1 MLWGCFWEFSTAWLV
16 LLSGLSGFSV
26 FELGSAFFSL
36 FSSLDWV
43 VSFSDVLLGLFEEV
57 LFASYSACWLFVL
70 FFIFIYVVSIDNI
83 PQTIEIFQGEEI
95 NIPTLWGIK
104 ISNEDESIETSSTLY
119 SSTFNEIGE
128 EKLEVSLFDKIRLKT
143 INVNVIEDVDV
154 IPVGEIVGIKLYT
167 NGVMVVGMASIE
179 GEDGNIY
186 KPYQD
191 TGIQEGDCITYV
203 NGTEIASTEDLT
215 KEINKSL
222 GNEIELTFN
231 HKEET
236 KTGKIKSVKN
246 KDGKYKLGLWVRDSA
261 AGVGTVTFY
270 NEDTKCFSALG
281 HAITD
286 IDTGEVLTTSSGE
299 IDTARIL
306 SIVKG
311 QKDEPGRVEGAI
323 NSKTLIGSIYNNTK
337 FGIFGVIKNTENI
350 QLDFNKKMKVASRN
364 EIKLGE
370 ATCLSS
376 IDGEIK
382 EYKLEITKIYQNN
395 NYDNKSM
402 LINITD
408 ENLLEKTGG
417 IIQGMSGTPIIQNG
431 KFVGAITHVFVP

>member
-1 MLWGCFWEFSTAWLV
+1 MKHLKR
-16 LLSGLSGFSV
+16 V
-26 FELGSAFFSL
+26 FL
-36 FSSLDWV
+36 
-43 VSFSDVLLGLFEEV
+43 
-57 LFASYSACWLFVL
+57 LFVL
-70 FFIFIYVVSIDNI
+70 FFLFIYVVSIDNI
-83 PQTIEIFQGEEI
+83 PQTIQIFQGQEVS
-95 NIPTLWGIK
+95 IPTLWGIR
-104 ISNEDESIETSSTLY
+104 ISNENDSIETSSTLY

-128 EKLEVSLFDKIRLKT
+128 EKLEVSLFDKIKLKT

-186 KPYQD
+186 KPYQE
-191 TGIQEGDCITYV
+191 TGIQEGDCITHV
-203 NGTEIASTEDLT
+203 NGVEITSTNKLVE
-215 KEINKSL
+215 EINKTL
-222 GNEIELTFN
+222 GEEIELTFN

-236 KTGKIKSVKN
+236 KTGKIKPVKN
-246 KDGKYKLGLWVRDSA
+246 KDDKYKLGIWVRDSA

-270 NEDTKCFSALG
+270 NEDTKCFAALG

-286 IDTGEVLTTSSGE
+286 IDTGEILSTSSGE
-299 IDTARIL
+299 IDNAQIL

-311 QKDEPGRVEGAI
+311 QKDEPGKIEGVI
-323 NSKTLIGSIYNNTK
+323 NSDISIGSIYNNTK
-337 FGIFGVIKNTENI
+337 FGIFGVIKNPQNVL
-350 QLDFNKKMKVASRN
+350 LDFNRKMKVASRN

-370 ATCLSS
+370 AICLSG

-408 ENLLEKTGG
+408 ENLIEKTGG
-417 IIQGMSGTPIIQNG
+417 IVQGMSGTPIIQNG
-431 KFVGAITHVFVP
+431 KFVGAITHVLVNNPTVGYAVFGDLMLKY

>member
-1 MLWGCFWEFSTAWLV
+1 MKNFKRGIL
-16 LLSGLSGFSV
+16 
-26 FELGSAFFSL
+26 
-36 FSSLDWV
+36 
-43 VSFSDVLLGLFEEV
+43 
-57 LFASYSACWLFVL
+57 LFVL

-83 PQTIEIFQGEEI
+83 PQTIQIFQGEEVS
-95 NIPTLWGIK
+95 IPTLWGVK
-104 ISNEDESIETSSTLY
+104 ISNKNETIETSSTLY
-119 SSTFNEIGE
+119 STTFNEIGE

-143 INVNVIEDVDV
+143 INVNVIEDIDV

-167 NGVMVVGMASIE
+167 NGVMVVGMSSIE

-186 KPYQD
+186 KPYQEL
-191 TGIQEGDCITYV
+191 GIQEGDSITYI
-203 NGTEIASTEDLT
+203 NDTEITST
-215 KEINKSL
+215 KELVEEVNKSL
-222 GNEIELTFN
+222 GQEIELTFN

-236 KTGKIKSVKN
+236 RKGKIKPAKN
-246 KDGKYKLGLWVRDSA
+246 KDDLYKLGLWVRDSA

-270 NEDTKCFSALG
+270 NEDTKCFAALG

-286 IDTGEVLTTSSGE
+286 IDTGEILSTSSGE
-299 IDTARIL
+299 IDIAKIL

-311 QKDEPGRVEGAI
+311 KKEEPGRIEGTI
-323 NSKTLIGSIYNNTK
+323 NSDFTIGSIYNNTK
-337 FGIFGVIKNTENI
+337 FGIFGVIKNPQNI
-350 QLDFNKKMKVASRN
+350 KLDFNKKMKVASRN

-370 ATCLSS
+370 ATCLSG

-408 ENLLEKTGG
+408 ENLIEKTGG
-417 IIQGMSGTPIIQNG
+417 IVQGMSGTPIIQNG
-431 KFVGAITHVFVP
+431 KFVGAITHVLVNNPTVGYAVFGDLMLKY

>member
-1 MLWGCFWEFSTAWLV
+1 MKHLKRGIL
-16 LLSGLSGFSV
+16 
-26 FELGSAFFSL
+26 
-36 FSSLDWV
+36 
-43 VSFSDVLLGLFEEV
+43 
-57 LFASYSACWLFVL
+57 LFVL

-95 NIPTLWGIK
+95 NIPTLWGVK
-104 ISNEDESIETSSTLY
+104 ISNETKSIETSSTLY
-119 SSTFNEIGE
+119 SSTFDEIGE

-154 IPVGEIVGIKLYT
+154 IPVGAIVGIKLYT
-167 NGVMVVGMASIE
+167 NGVMVVGMSSIE

-186 KPYQD
+186 KPYQELE
-191 TGIQEGDCITYV
+191 IQEGDFITHI
-203 NGTEIASTEDLT
+203 NGIEITSTNKLIE
-215 KEINKSL
+215 EINNSS
-222 GNEIELTFN
+222 GQEIELTFN

-236 KTGKIKSVKN
+236 KTVNIRPVKN
-246 KDGKYKLGLWVRDSA
+246 KDKKYKLGLWVRDSA

-270 NEDTKCFSALG
+270 NDDTKCFAALG

-286 IDTGEVLTTSSGE
+286 IDTGEILSTSSGE
-299 IDTARIL
+299 IDTSRIL

-311 QKDEPGRVEGAI
+311 QKDEPGRIEGTI
-323 NSKTLIGSIYNNTK
+323 NSKTPIGNIYNNTK
-337 FGIFGVIKNTENI
+337 FGIFGVIKNAENI

-370 ATCLSS
+370 ATCLSG

-417 IIQGMSGTPIIQNG
+417 IVQGMSGTPIIQNG
-431 KFVGAITHVFVP
+431 KFVGAITHVLVNNPTVGYAVFGDLMLKY

>member
-1 MLWGCFWEFSTAWLV
+1 MKHLKR
-16 LLSGLSGFSV
+16 V
-26 FELGSAFFSL
+26 FL
-36 FSSLDWV
+36 
-43 VSFSDVLLGLFEEV
+43 
-57 LFASYSACWLFVL
+57 LFVL

-95 NIPTLWGIK
+95 NIPTLWGVK
-104 ISNEDESIETSSTLY
+104 ISNETKSIETSSTLY
-119 SSTFNEIGE
+119 SSTFDEIGE

-154 IPVGEIVGIKLYT
+154 IPVGAIVGIKLYT
-167 NGVMVVGMASIE
+167 NGVMVVGMSSIE

-186 KPYQD
+186 KPYQELE
-191 TGIQEGDCITYV
+191 IQEGDFITHI
-203 NGTEIASTEDLT
+203 NGIEITSTNKLIE
-215 KEINKSL
+215 EINNSS
-222 GNEIELTFN
+222 GQEIELTFN

-236 KTGKIKSVKN
+236 KTVNIRPVKN
-246 KDGKYKLGLWVRDSA
+246 KDKKYKLGLWVRDSA

-270 NEDTKCFSALG
+270 NDDTKCFAALG

-286 IDTGEVLTTSSGE
+286 IDTGEILSTSSGE
-299 IDTARIL
+299 IDTSRIL

-311 QKDEPGRVEGAI
+311 QKDEPGRIEGTI
-323 NSKTLIGSIYNNTK
+323 NSKTPIGNIYNNTK
-337 FGIFGVIKNTENI
+337 FGIFGVIKNAENI

-370 ATCLSS
+370 ATCLSG

-417 IIQGMSGTPIIQNG
+417 IVQGMSGTPIIQNG
-431 KFVGAITHVFVP
+431 KFVGAITHVLVNNPTVGYAVFGDLMLKY

>member
-1 MLWGCFWEFSTAWLV
+1 MKHLKR
-16 LLSGLSGFSV
+16 V
-26 FELGSAFFSL
+26 FL
-36 FSSLDWV
+36 
-43 VSFSDVLLGLFEEV
+43 
-57 LFASYSACWLFVL
+57 LFVL
-70 FFIFIYVVSIDNI
+70 FFLFIYVVSIDNI
-83 PQTIEIFQGEEI
+83 PQTIQIFQGQEVS
-95 NIPTLWGIK
+95 IPTLWGIR
-104 ISNEDESIETSSTLY
+104 ISNENDSIETSSTLY

-128 EKLEVSLFDKIRLKT
+128 EKLEVSLFDKIKLKT

-186 KPYQD
+186 KPYQE
-191 TGIQEGDCITYV
+191 TGIQEGDCITHV
-203 NGTEIASTEDLT
+203 NGVEITSTNKLVE
-215 KEINKSL
+215 EINKTL
-222 GNEIELTFN
+222 GEEIELTFN

-236 KTGKIKSVKN
+236 KTGKLKPVKN
-246 KDGKYKLGLWVRDSA
+246 KDDKYKLGLWVRDSA

-270 NEDTKCFSALG
+270 NEDTKCFAALG

-286 IDTGEVLTTSSGE
+286 IDTGEVLSTSSGE
-299 IDTARIL
+299 IDNAQIL

-311 QKDEPGRVEGAI
+311 QKDEPGKIEGVI
-323 NSKTLIGSIYNNTK
+323 NSDISIGSIYNNTK
-337 FGIFGVIKNTENI
+337 FGIFGVIKNPQNVL
-350 QLDFNKKMKVASRN
+350 LDFNRKMKVASRN

-370 ATCLSS
+370 AICLSG

-408 ENLLEKTGG
+408 ESLIEKTGG
-417 IIQGMSGTPIIQNG
+417 IVQGMSGTPIIQNG
-431 KFVGAITHVFVP
+431 KFVGAITHVLVNNPTVGYAVFGDLMLKY

>member
-1 MLWGCFWEFSTAWLV
+1 M
-16 LLSGLSGFSV
+16 
-26 FELGSAFFSL
+26 
-36 FSSLDWV
+36 
-43 VSFSDVLLGLFEEV
+43 
-57 LFASYSACWLFVL
+57 
-70 FFIFIYVVSIDNI
+70 
-83 PQTIEIFQGEEI
+83 
-95 NIPTLWGIK
+95 
-104 ISNEDESIETSSTLY
+104 
-119 SSTFNEIGE
+119 
-128 EKLEVSLFDKIRLKT
+128 
-143 INVNVIEDVDV
+143 VN
-154 IPVGEIVGIKLYT
+154 
-167 NGVMVVGMASIE
+167 
-179 GEDGNIY
+179 
-186 KPYQD
+186 
-191 TGIQEGDCITYV
+191 
-203 NGTEIASTEDLT
+203 
-215 KEINKSL
+215 
-222 GNEIELTFN
+222 
-231 HKEET
+231 
-236 KTGKIKSVKN
+236 
-246 KDGKYKLGLWVRDSA
+246 KLGLWVRDSA

-431 KFVGAITHVFVP
+431 KFVGAITHVLVNNPTVGYAVFGDLMLKY

>member
-1 MLWGCFWEFSTAWLV
+1 MKHLKRGIL
-16 LLSGLSGFSV
+16 
-26 FELGSAFFSL
+26 
-36 FSSLDWV
+36 
-43 VSFSDVLLGLFEEV
+43 
-57 LFASYSACWLFVL
+57 LFVL

-95 NIPTLWGIK
+95 NIPTLWGVK
-104 ISNEDESIETSSTLY
+104 ISNETKSIETSSTLY
-119 SSTFNEIGE
+119 SSTFDEIGE

-154 IPVGEIVGIKLYT
+154 IPVGAIVGIKLYT
-167 NGVMVVGMASIE
+167 NGVMVVGMSSIE

-186 KPYQD
+186 KPYQELE
-191 TGIQEGDCITYV
+191 IQEGDFITHI
-203 NGTEIASTEDLT
+203 NGIEITSTNKLIE
-215 KEINKSL
+215 EINNSS
-222 GNEIELTFN
+222 GQEIELTFN

-236 KTGKIKSVKN
+236 KTVNIRPVKN
-246 KDGKYKLGLWVRDSA
+246 KDKKYKLGLWVRDSA

-270 NEDTKCFSALG
+270 NDDTKCFAALG

-286 IDTGEVLTTSSGE
+286 IDTGEILSTSSGE
-299 IDTARIL
+299 IDTSRIL

-311 QKDEPGRVEGAI
+311 QKDEPGRIEGTI
-323 NSKTLIGSIYNNTK
+323 NSKTPIGNIYNNTK
-337 FGIFGVIKNTENI
+337 FGIFGVIKNAENI

-370 ATCLSS
+370 ATCLSG

-382 EYKLEITKIYQNN
+382 EYKLEITKIYPNN

-417 IIQGMSGTPIIQNG
+417 IVQGMSGTPIIQNG
-431 KFVGAITHVFVP
+431 KFVGAITHVLVNNPTVGYAVFGDLMLKY

>member
-1 MLWGCFWEFSTAWLV
+1 MKHLKRGIL
-16 LLSGLSGFSV
+16 
-26 FELGSAFFSL
+26 
-36 FSSLDWV
+36 
-43 VSFSDVLLGLFEEV
+43 
-57 LFASYSACWLFVL
+57 LFVL

-95 NIPTLWGIK
+95 NIPILWGVK
-104 ISNEDESIETSSTLY
+104 ISNETKTIETSSTLY
-119 SSTFNEIGE
+119 SSTFDEIGE

-154 IPVGEIVGIKLYT
+154 IPVGAIVGIKLYT
-167 NGVMVVGMASIE
+167 NGVMVVGMSSIE

-186 KPYQD
+186 KPYQELE
-191 TGIQEGDCITYV
+191 IQEGDFITHI
-203 NGTEIASTEDLT
+203 NGIEITSTNKLIE
-215 KEINKSL
+215 EINNSS
-222 GNEIELTFN
+222 GQEIELTFN

-236 KTGKIKSVKN
+236 KTVNIRPVKN
-246 KDGKYKLGLWVRDSA
+246 KDKKYKLGLWVRDSA

-270 NEDTKCFSALG
+270 NDDTKCFAALG

-286 IDTGEVLTTSSGE
+286 IDTGEILSTSSGE
-299 IDTARIL
+299 IDTSRIL

-311 QKDEPGRVEGAI
+311 QKDEPGRIEGTI
-323 NSKTLIGSIYNNTK
+323 NSKTPIGNIYNNTK
-337 FGIFGVIKNTENI
+337 FGIFGVIKNAENI

-370 ATCLSS
+370 ATCLSG

-402 LINITD
+402 FINITD

-417 IIQGMSGTPIIQNG
+417 IVQGMSGTPIIQNG
-431 KFVGAITHVFVP
+431 KFVGAITHVLVNNPTVGYAVFGDLMLKY

>member
-1 MLWGCFWEFSTAWLV
+1 MKHLKRGIL
-16 LLSGLSGFSV
+16 
-26 FELGSAFFSL
+26 
-36 FSSLDWV
+36 
-43 VSFSDVLLGLFEEV
+43 
-57 LFASYSACWLFVL
+57 LFVL

-95 NIPTLWGIK
+95 NIPTLWGVK
-104 ISNEDESIETSSTLY
+104 ISNETKSIETSSTLY
-119 SSTFNEIGE
+119 SSTFDEIGE

-154 IPVGEIVGIKLYT
+154 IPVGAIVGIKLYT
-167 NGVMVVGMASIE
+167 NGVMVVGMSSIE

-186 KPYQD
+186 KPYQELE
-191 TGIQEGDCITYV
+191 IQEGDFITHI
-203 NGTEIASTEDLT
+203 NGIEITSTNKLIE
-215 KEINKSL
+215 EINNSS
-222 GNEIELTFN
+222 GQEIELTFN

-236 KTGKIKSVKN
+236 KTVNIRPVKN
-246 KDGKYKLGLWVRDSA
+246 KDKKYKLGLWVRDSA

-270 NEDTKCFSALG
+270 NDDTKCFAALG

-286 IDTGEVLTTSSGE
+286 IDTGEILSTSSGE
-299 IDTARIL
+299 IDTSRIL

-311 QKDEPGRVEGAI
+311 QKDEPGRIEGTI
-323 NSKTLIGSIYNNTK
+323 NSKTPIGNIYNNTK
-337 FGIFGVIKNTENI
+337 FGIFGVIKNAENI

-370 ATCLSS
+370 ATCLSG

-382 EYKLEITKIYQNN
+382 EYKLEITKIYPNN

-402 LINITD
+402 FINITD

-417 IIQGMSGTPIIQNG
+417 IVQGMSGTPIIQNG
-431 KFVGAITHVFVP
+431 KFVGAITHVLVNNPTVGYAVFGDLMLKY

>member
-1 MLWGCFWEFSTAWLV
+1 MKHLKRGIL
-16 LLSGLSGFSV
+16 
-26 FELGSAFFSL
+26 
-36 FSSLDWV
+36 
-43 VSFSDVLLGLFEEV
+43 
-57 LFASYSACWLFVL
+57 LFVL

-95 NIPTLWGIK
+95 NITTLWGVK
-104 ISNEDESIETSSTLY
+104 ISNETKSIETSSTLY
-119 SSTFNEIGE
+119 SSTFDEIGE

-154 IPVGEIVGIKLYT
+154 IPVGAIVGIKLYT
-167 NGVMVVGMASIE
+167 NGVMVVGMSSIE

-186 KPYQD
+186 KPYQELE
-191 TGIQEGDCITYV
+191 IQEGDFITHI
-203 NGTEIASTEDLT
+203 NGIEITSTNKLIE
-215 KEINKSL
+215 EINNSS
-222 GNEIELTFN
+222 GQEIELTFN

-236 KTGKIKSVKN
+236 KTVNIRPVKN
-246 KDGKYKLGLWVRDSA
+246 KDKKYKLGLWVRDSA

-270 NEDTKCFSALG
+270 NDDTKCFAALG

-286 IDTGEVLTTSSGE
+286 IDTGEILSTSSGE
-299 IDTARIL
+299 IDTSRIL

-311 QKDEPGRVEGAI
+311 QKDEPGRIEGTI
-323 NSKTLIGSIYNNTK
+323 NSKTPIGNIYNNTK
-337 FGIFGVIKNTENI
+337 FGIFGVIKNAENI

-370 ATCLSS
+370 ATCLSG

-382 EYKLEITKIYQNN
+382 EYKLEITKIYPNN

-408 ENLLEKTGG
+408 ENLIEKTGG
-417 IIQGMSGTPIIQNG
+417 IVQGMSGTPIIQNG
-431 KFVGAITHVFVP
+431 KFVGAITHVLVNNPTVGYAVFGDLMLKY

>member
-1 MLWGCFWEFSTAWLV
+1 MKNFKRGIL
-16 LLSGLSGFSV
+16 
-26 FELGSAFFSL
+26 
-36 FSSLDWV
+36 
-43 VSFSDVLLGLFEEV
+43 
-57 LFASYSACWLFVL
+57 LFVL

-83 PQTIEIFQGEEI
+83 PQTIQIFQGEEVS
-95 NIPTLWGIK
+95 IPTLWGVK
-104 ISNEDESIETSSTLY
+104 ISNKNETIETSSTLY
-119 SSTFNEIGE
+119 STTFNEIGE

-143 INVNVIEDVDV
+143 INVNVIEDIDV

-167 NGVMVVGMASIE
+167 NGVMVVGMSSIE

-186 KPYQD
+186 KPYQEL
-191 TGIQEGDCITYV
+191 GIQEGDSITYI
-203 NGTEIASTEDLT
+203 NDTEITST
-215 KEINKSL
+215 KELVEEVNKSL
-222 GNEIELTFN
+222 GQEIELTFN

-236 KTGKIKSVKN
+236 RKGKIKPVKN
-246 KDGKYKLGLWVRDSA
+246 KDDLYKLGLWVRDSA

-270 NEDTKCFSALG
+270 NEDTKCFAALG

-286 IDTGEVLTTSSGE
+286 IDTGEILSTSSGE
-299 IDTARIL
+299 IDIAKIL

-311 QKDEPGRVEGAI
+311 KKEEPGRIEGTI
-323 NSKTLIGSIYNNTK
+323 NSDFTIGSIYNNTK
-337 FGIFGVIKNTENI
+337 FGIFGVIKNPQNI
-350 QLDFNKKMKVASRN
+350 KLDFNKKMKVASRN

-370 ATCLSS
+370 ATCLSG

-408 ENLLEKTGG
+408 ENLIEKTGG
-417 IIQGMSGTPIIQNG
+417 IVQGMSGTPIIQNG
-431 KFVGAITHVFVP
+431 KFVGAITHVLVNNPTVGYAVFGDLMLKY

>member
-1 MLWGCFWEFSTAWLV
+1 MKHFKRGIL
-16 LLSGLSGFSV
+16 
-26 FELGSAFFSL
+26 
-36 FSSLDWV
+36 
-43 VSFSDVLLGLFEEV
+43 
-57 LFASYSACWLFVL
+57 LFVL

-104 ISNEDESIETSSTLY
+104 ISNEDKSIETSSTLY

-128 EKLEVSLFDKIRLKT
+128 EKLEVSLFDKIKLKT

-186 KPYQD
+186 KPYQEI
-191 TGIQEGDCITYV
+191 GIEEGDSITYV
-203 NGTEIASTEDLT
+203 NGVEITSTNKLIE
-215 KEINKSL
+215 EINKSL
-222 GNEIELTFN
+222 GQEVELTFY
-231 HKEET
+231 HKEEI
-236 KTGKIKSVKN
+236 KTAKIKPIKN
-246 KDGKYKLGLWVRDSA
+246 KDSKYKLGLWVRDSA

-270 NEDTKCFSALG
+270 NEETKCFAALG

-286 IDTGEVLTTSSGE
+286 IDTGKVLSASSGE
-299 IDTARIL
+299 IDEAKIL
-306 SIVKG
+306 SVVKG
-311 QKDEPGRVEGAI
+311 KKDEPGRIEGAI
-323 NSKTLIGSIYNNTK
+323 NDGTTIGSIYNNTK
-337 FGIFGVIKNTENI
+337 FGIFGVIKNTGNI
-350 QLDFNKKMKVASRN
+350 ELDFNKKMKVASRN
-364 EIKLGE
+364 EIKLGD
-370 ATCLSS
+370 ATCLSG

-408 ENLLEKTGG
+408 ENLIEKTGG
-417 IIQGMSGTPIIQNG
+417 IVQGMSGTPIIQNG
-431 KFVGAITHVFVP
+431 KFVGAITHVLVNNPTVGYAVFGDLMLKY

>member
-1 MLWGCFWEFSTAWLV
+1 MKHLKRGIL
-16 LLSGLSGFSV
+16 
-26 FELGSAFFSL
+26 
-36 FSSLDWV
+36 
-43 VSFSDVLLGLFEEV
+43 
-57 LFASYSACWLFVL
+57 LFVL

-95 NIPTLWGIK
+95 NIPTLWGVK
-104 ISNEDESIETSSTLY
+104 ISNETKSIETSSTLY
-119 SSTFNEIGE
+119 SSTFDEIGE
-128 EKLEVSLFDKIRLKT
+128 EKLKVSLFDKIRLKT

-154 IPVGEIVGIKLYT
+154 IPVGAIVGIKLYT
-167 NGVMVVGMASIE
+167 NGVMVVGMSSIE

-186 KPYQD
+186 KPYQELE
-191 TGIQEGDCITYV
+191 IQEGDFITHI
-203 NGTEIASTEDLT
+203 NGIEITSTNKLIE
-215 KEINKSL
+215 EINNSS
-222 GNEIELTFN
+222 GQEIELTFN

-236 KTGKIKSVKN
+236 KTVNIRPVKN
-246 KDGKYKLGLWVRDSA
+246 KDKKYKLGLWVRDSA

-270 NEDTKCFSALG
+270 NDDTKCFAALG

-286 IDTGEVLTTSSGE
+286 IDTGEILSTSSGE
-299 IDTARIL
+299 IDTSRIL

-311 QKDEPGRVEGAI
+311 QKDEPGRIEGTI
-323 NSKTLIGSIYNNTK
+323 NSKTPIGNIYNNTK
-337 FGIFGVIKNTENI
+337 FGIFGVIKNAENI

-370 ATCLSS
+370 ATCLSG

-417 IIQGMSGTPIIQNG
+417 IVQGMSGTPIIQNG
-431 KFVGAITHVFVP
+431 KFVGAITHVLVNNPTVGYAVFGDLMLKY

>member
-1 MLWGCFWEFSTAWLV
+1 MKHLKR
-16 LLSGLSGFSV
+16 V
-26 FELGSAFFSL
+26 FL
-36 FSSLDWV
+36 
-43 VSFSDVLLGLFEEV
+43 
-57 LFASYSACWLFVL
+57 LFVL

-215 KEINKSL
+215 EEINKSL

-236 KTGKIKSVKN
+236 RTGKIKSVKN
-246 KDGKYKLGLWVRDSA
+246 KDGKYTEGKITVTYYYTKND
-261 AGVGTVTFY
+261 GTVEEPKVEKTGPNTINSIDGVFNYTISGSAKIKDYVGSTKLIVKDMLPYTIDINKSKLPSTCTYDGNKTITCIKEY
-270 NEDTKCFSALG
+270 NNITEEDYINGVFEVNASFNLELVFIG
-281 HAITD
+281 
-286 IDTGEVLTTSSGE
+286 IDSDKIINKGDVGEVVSVDGKMLH
-299 IDTARIL
+299 
-306 SIVKG
+306 VKL
-311 QKDEPGRVEGAI
+311 
-323 NSKTLIGSIYNNTK
+323 NSKTQAFDGNWKQIAKPNETVFMFSDHNHVELGDK
-337 FGIFGVIKNTENI
+337 VVIQDEK
-350 QLDFNKKMKVASRN
+350 LCLKK
-364 EIKLGE
+364 
-370 ATCLSS
+370 
-376 IDGEIK
+376 D
-382 EYKLEITKIYQNN
+382 
-395 NYDNKSM
+395 KS
-402 LINITD
+402 
-408 ENLLEKTGG
+408 NLKCD
-417 IIQGMSGTPIIQNG
+417 IILCSL
-431 KFVGAITHVFVP
+431 

>member
-1 MLWGCFWEFSTAWLV
+1 MKNFKRGIL
-16 LLSGLSGFSV
+16 
-26 FELGSAFFSL
+26 
-36 FSSLDWV
+36 
-43 VSFSDVLLGLFEEV
+43 
-57 LFASYSACWLFVL
+57 LFVL

-83 PQTIEIFQGEEI
+83 PQTIQIFQGEEVS
-95 NIPTLWGIK
+95 IPTLWGVK
-104 ISNEDESIETSSTLY
+104 ISNKNETIETSSTLY
-119 SSTFNEIGE
+119 STTFNEIGE

-143 INVNVIEDVDV
+143 INVNVIEDIDV

-167 NGVMVVGMASIE
+167 NGVMVVGMSSIE

-186 KPYQD
+186 KPYQEL
-191 TGIQEGDCITYV
+191 GIQEGDSITYI
-203 NGTEIASTEDLT
+203 NDTEITST
-215 KEINKSL
+215 KELVEDVNKSL
-222 GNEIELTFN
+222 GQEIELTFN

-236 KTGKIKSVKN
+236 RKGKIKPVKN
-246 KDGKYKLGLWVRDSA
+246 KDDLYKLGLWVRDSA

-270 NEDTKCFSALG
+270 NEDTKCFAALG

-286 IDTGEVLTTSSGE
+286 IDTGEILSTSSGE
-299 IDTARIL
+299 IDIAKIL

-311 QKDEPGRVEGAI
+311 KKEEPGRIEGTI
-323 NSKTLIGSIYNNTK
+323 NSDFTIGSIYNNTK
-337 FGIFGVIKNTENI
+337 FGIFGVIKNPQNI
-350 QLDFNKKMKVASRN
+350 KLDFNKKMKVASRN

-370 ATCLSS
+370 ATCLSG

-408 ENLLEKTGG
+408 ENLIEKTGG
-417 IIQGMSGTPIIQNG
+417 IVQGMSGTPIIQNG
-431 KFVGAITHVFVP
+431 KFVGAITHVLVNNPTVGYAVFGDLMLKY

>member
-1 MLWGCFWEFSTAWLV
+1 MKNFKRGIL
-16 LLSGLSGFSV
+16 
-26 FELGSAFFSL
+26 
-36 FSSLDWV
+36 
-43 VSFSDVLLGLFEEV
+43 
-57 LFASYSACWLFVL
+57 LFVL

-83 PQTIEIFQGEEI
+83 PQTIQIFQGEEVS
-95 NIPTLWGIK
+95 IPTLWGVK
-104 ISNEDESIETSSTLY
+104 ISNKNETIETSSTLY
-119 SSTFNEIGE
+119 STTFNEIGE

-143 INVNVIEDVDV
+143 INVNVIEDIDV

-167 NGVMVVGMASIE
+167 NGVMVVGMSSIE

-186 KPYQD
+186 KPYQEL
-191 TGIQEGDCITYV
+191 GIQEGDSITYI
-203 NGTEIASTEDLT
+203 NDTEITST
-215 KEINKSL
+215 KELVEEVNKSL
-222 GNEIELTFN
+222 GQEIELTFN

-236 KTGKIKSVKN
+236 RKGKIKPVKN
-246 KDGKYKLGLWVRDSA
+246 KDDLYKLGLWVRDSA

-270 NEDTKCFSALG
+270 NEDTKCFAALG

-286 IDTGEVLTTSSGE
+286 IDTGEILSTSSGE
-299 IDTARIL
+299 IDIAKIL

-311 QKDEPGRVEGAI
+311 KKEEPGKIEGTI
-323 NSKTLIGSIYNNTK
+323 NSDFTIGSIYNNTK
-337 FGIFGVIKNTENI
+337 FGIFGVIKNPQNI
-350 QLDFNKKMKVASRN
+350 KLDFNKKMKVASRN

-370 ATCLSS
+370 ATCLSG

-408 ENLLEKTGG
+408 ENLIEKTGG
-417 IIQGMSGTPIIQNG
+417 IVQGMSGTPIIQNG
-431 KFVGAITHVFVP
+431 KFVGAITHVLVNNPTVGYAVFGDLMLKY

>member
-1 MLWGCFWEFSTAWLV
+1 MKHLKRGIL
-16 LLSGLSGFSV
+16 
-26 FELGSAFFSL
+26 
-36 FSSLDWV
+36 
-43 VSFSDVLLGLFEEV
+43 
-57 LFASYSACWLFVL
+57 LFVL

-95 NIPTLWGIK
+95 NIPILWGVK
-104 ISNEDESIETSSTLY
+104 ISNETKSIETSSTLY
-119 SSTFNEIGE
+119 SSTFDEIGE

-154 IPVGEIVGIKLYT
+154 IPVGAIVGIKLYT

-186 KPYQD
+186 KPYQELE
-191 TGIQEGDCITYV
+191 IQEGDFITHI
-203 NGTEIASTEDLT
+203 NGIEITSTNKLI
-215 KEINKSL
+215 KEINNSS
-222 GNEIELTFN
+222 GQEIELTFN

-236 KTGKIKSVKN
+236 KTVNIRPVKN
-246 KDGKYKLGLWVRDSA
+246 KDKKYKLGLWVRDSA

-270 NEDTKCFSALG
+270 NDDTKCFAALG

-286 IDTGEVLTTSSGE
+286 IDTGEILSTSSGE
-299 IDTARIL
+299 IDTSRIL

-311 QKDEPGRVEGAI
+311 QKDEPGRIEGTI
-323 NSKTLIGSIYNNTK
+323 NSKTPIGNIYNNTK
-337 FGIFGVIKNTENI
+337 FGIFGVIKNAENI

-370 ATCLSS
+370 ATCLSG

-382 EYKLEITKIYQNN
+382 EYKLEITKIYPNN

-402 LINITD
+402 FINITD

-417 IIQGMSGTPIIQNG
+417 IVQGMSGTPIIQNG
-431 KFVGAITHVFVP
+431 KFVGAITHVLVNNPTVGYAVFGDLMLKY

>member
-1 MLWGCFWEFSTAWLV
+1 MKHLKRGIL
-16 LLSGLSGFSV
+16 
-26 FELGSAFFSL
+26 
-36 FSSLDWV
+36 
-43 VSFSDVLLGLFEEV
+43 
-57 LFASYSACWLFVL
+57 LFVL

-95 NIPTLWGIK
+95 NITTLWGVK
-104 ISNEDESIETSSTLY
+104 ISNETKSIETSSTLY
-119 SSTFNEIGE
+119 SSTFDEIGE

-154 IPVGEIVGIKLYT
+154 IPVGAIVGIKLYT
-167 NGVMVVGMASIE
+167 NGVMVVGMSSIE

-186 KPYQD
+186 KPYQELE
-191 TGIQEGDCITYV
+191 IQEGDFITHI
-203 NGTEIASTEDLT
+203 NGIEITSTNKLIE
-215 KEINKSL
+215 EINNSS
-222 GNEIELTFN
+222 GQEIELTFN

-236 KTGKIKSVKN
+236 KTVNIRPVKN
-246 KDGKYKLGLWVRDSA
+246 KDKKYKLGLWVRDSA

-270 NEDTKCFSALG
+270 NDDTKCFAALG

-286 IDTGEVLTTSSGE
+286 IDTGEILSTSSGE
-299 IDTARIL
+299 IDTSRIL

-311 QKDEPGRVEGAI
+311 QKDEPGRIEGTI
-323 NSKTLIGSIYNNTK
+323 NSKTPIGNIYNNTK
-337 FGIFGVIKNTENI
+337 FGIFGVIKNAENI

-370 ATCLSS
+370 ATCLSG

-382 EYKLEITKIYQNN
+382 EYKLEITKIYPNN

-417 IIQGMSGTPIIQNG
+417 IVQGMSGTPIIQNG
-431 KFVGAITHVFVP
+431 KFVGAITHVLVNNPTVGYAVFGDLMLKY

>member
-1 MLWGCFWEFSTAWLV
+1 MKHLKR
-16 LLSGLSGFSV
+16 V
-26 FELGSAFFSL
+26 FL
-36 FSSLDWV
+36 
-43 VSFSDVLLGLFEEV
+43 
-57 LFASYSACWLFVL
+57 LFVL

-231 HKEET
+231 
-236 KTGKIKSVKN
+236 
-246 KDGKYKLGLWVRDSA
+246 
-261 AGVGTVTFY
+261 

-431 KFVGAITHVFVP
+431 KFVGAITHVLVNNPTVGYAVFGDLMLKY

>member
-1 MLWGCFWEFSTAWLV
+1 MKNFKRGIL
-16 LLSGLSGFSV
+16 
-26 FELGSAFFSL
+26 
-36 FSSLDWV
+36 
-43 VSFSDVLLGLFEEV
+43 
-57 LFASYSACWLFVL
+57 LFVL

-83 PQTIEIFQGEEI
+83 PQTIQIFQGEEVS
-95 NIPTLWGIK
+95 IPTLWGVK
-104 ISNEDESIETSSTLY
+104 ISNKSETIETSSTLY
-119 SSTFNEIGE
+119 STTFNEIGE

-143 INVNVIEDVDV
+143 INVNVIEDIDV

-167 NGVMVVGMASIE
+167 NGVMVVGMSSIE

-186 KPYQD
+186 KPYQEL
-191 TGIQEGDCITYV
+191 GIQEGDSITYI
-203 NGTEIASTEDLT
+203 NDTEITST
-215 KEINKSL
+215 KELVEEVNKSL
-222 GNEIELTFN
+222 GQEIELTFN

-236 KTGKIKSVKN
+236 RKGKIKPVKN
-246 KDGKYKLGLWVRDSA
+246 KDDLYKLGLWVRDSA

-270 NEDTKCFSALG
+270 NEDTKCFAALG

-286 IDTGEVLTTSSGE
+286 IDTGEILSTSSGE
-299 IDTARIL
+299 IDIAKIL

-311 QKDEPGRVEGAI
+311 KKEEPGRIEGTI
-323 NSKTLIGSIYNNTK
+323 NSDFTIGSIYNNTK
-337 FGIFGVIKNTENI
+337 FGIFGVIKNPQNI
-350 QLDFNKKMKVASRN
+350 KLDFNKKMKVASRN

-370 ATCLSS
+370 ATCLSG

-408 ENLLEKTGG
+408 ENLIEKTGG
-417 IIQGMSGTPIIQNG
+417 IVQGMSGTPIIQNG
-431 KFVGAITHVFVP
+431 KFVGAITHVLVNNPTVGYAVFGDLMLKY

>member
-1 MLWGCFWEFSTAWLV
+1 MKHLKRGIL
-16 LLSGLSGFSV
+16 
-26 FELGSAFFSL
+26 
-36 FSSLDWV
+36 
-43 VSFSDVLLGLFEEV
+43 
-57 LFASYSACWLFVL
+57 LFVL

-95 NIPTLWGIK
+95 NIPTLWGVK
-104 ISNEDESIETSSTLY
+104 ISNETKSIETSSTLY
-119 SSTFNEIGE
+119 SSTFDEIGE

-154 IPVGEIVGIKLYT
+154 IPVGAIVGIKLYT
-167 NGVMVVGMASIE
+167 NGVMVVGMSSIE

-186 KPYQD
+186 KPYQELE
-191 TGIQEGDCITYV
+191 IQEGDFITHI
-203 NGTEIASTEDLT
+203 NGIEITSTNKLIE
-215 KEINKSL
+215 EINNSS
-222 GNEIELTFN
+222 GQEIELTFN
-231 HKEET
+231 HKEES
-236 KTGKIKSVKN
+236 KTVNIRPVKN
-246 KDGKYKLGLWVRDSA
+246 KDKKYKLGLWVRDSA

-270 NEDTKCFSALG
+270 NDDTKCFAALG

-286 IDTGEVLTTSSGE
+286 IDTGEILSTSSGE
-299 IDTARIL
+299 IDTSRIL

-311 QKDEPGRVEGAI
+311 QKDEPGRIEGTI
-323 NSKTLIGSIYNNTK
+323 NSKTPIGNIYNNTK
-337 FGIFGVIKNTENI
+337 FGIFGVIKNAENI

-370 ATCLSS
+370 ATCLSG

-382 EYKLEITKIYQNN
+382 EYKLDITKIYQNN

-417 IIQGMSGTPIIQNG
+417 IVQGMSGTPIIQNG
-431 KFVGAITHVFVP
+431 KFVGAITHVLVNNPTVGYAVFGDLMLKY

>member
-1 MLWGCFWEFSTAWLV
+1 MKHLKR
-16 LLSGLSGFSV
+16 V
-26 FELGSAFFSL
+26 FL
-36 FSSLDWV
+36 
-43 VSFSDVLLGLFEEV
+43 
-57 LFASYSACWLFVL
+57 LFVL
-70 FFIFIYVVSIDNI
+70 FFLFIYVVSIDNI
-83 PQTIEIFQGEEI
+83 PQTIQIFQGQEVS
-95 NIPTLWGIK
+95 IPTLWGIR
-104 ISNEDESIETSSTLY
+104 ISNENDSIETSSTLY

-128 EKLEVSLFDKIRLKT
+128 EKLEVSLFDKIKLKT

-186 KPYQD
+186 KPYQE
-191 TGIQEGDCITYV
+191 TGIQEGDCITHV
-203 NGTEIASTEDLT
+203 NGVEITSTNKLVE
-215 KEINKSL
+215 EINKTL
-222 GNEIELTFN
+222 GEEIELTFN

-236 KTGKIKSVKN
+236 KTGKIKPVKN
-246 KDGKYKLGLWVRDSA
+246 KDDKYKLGLWVRDSA

-270 NEDTKCFSALG
+270 NEDTKCFAALG

-286 IDTGEVLTTSSGE
+286 IDTGEVLSTSSGE
-299 IDTARIL
+299 IDNAQIL

-311 QKDEPGRVEGAI
+311 QKDEPGKIEGVI
-323 NSKTLIGSIYNNTK
+323 NSDISIGSIYNNTK
-337 FGIFGVIKNTENI
+337 FGIFGVIKNQQNI
-350 QLDFNKKMKVASRN
+350 LLDFNRKMKVASRN
-364 EIKLGE
+364 EIKIGE
-370 ATCLSS
+370 ATCLSG

-408 ENLLEKTGG
+408 ESLIEKTGG
-417 IIQGMSGTPIIQNG
+417 IVQGMSGTPIIQNG
-431 KFVGAITHVFVP
+431 KFVGAITHVLVNNPTVGYAVFGDLMLKY

>member
-1 MLWGCFWEFSTAWLV
+1 
-16 LLSGLSGFSV
+16 
-26 FELGSAFFSL
+26 
-36 FSSLDWV
+36 
-43 VSFSDVLLGLFEEV
+43 
-57 LFASYSACWLFVL
+57 
-70 FFIFIYVVSIDNI
+70 
-83 PQTIEIFQGEEI
+83 
-95 NIPTLWGIK
+95 
-104 ISNEDESIETSSTLY
+104 
-119 SSTFNEIGE
+119 
-128 EKLEVSLFDKIRLKT
+128 
-143 INVNVIEDVDV
+143 
-154 IPVGEIVGIKLYT
+154 
-167 NGVMVVGMASIE
+167 MVVGMASIE

-236 KTGKIKSVKN
+236 RTGKIKSVKN

-431 KFVGAITHVFVP
+431 KFVGAITHVLVNNPTVGYAVFGDLMLKY

>member
-1 MLWGCFWEFSTAWLV
+1 MKHLKRGIL
-16 LLSGLSGFSV
+16 
-26 FELGSAFFSL
+26 
-36 FSSLDWV
+36 
-43 VSFSDVLLGLFEEV
+43 
-57 LFASYSACWLFVL
+57 LFVL

-95 NIPTLWGIK
+95 NIPILWGVK
-104 ISNEDESIETSSTLY
+104 ISNETKSIETSSTLY
-119 SSTFNEIGE
+119 SSTFDEIGE

-154 IPVGEIVGIKLYT
+154 IPVGAIVGIKLYT
-167 NGVMVVGMASIE
+167 NGVMVVGMSSIE

-186 KPYQD
+186 KPYQELE
-191 TGIQEGDCITYV
+191 IQEGDFITHI
-203 NGTEIASTEDLT
+203 NGIEITSTNKLIE
-215 KEINKSL
+215 EINNSS
-222 GNEIELTFN
+222 GQEIELTFN

-236 KTGKIKSVKN
+236 KTVNIRPVKN
-246 KDGKYKLGLWVRDSA
+246 KDKKYKLGLWVRDSA

-270 NEDTKCFSALG
+270 NDDTKCFAALG

-286 IDTGEVLTTSSGE
+286 IDTGEILSTSSGE
-299 IDTARIL
+299 IDTSRIL

-311 QKDEPGRVEGAI
+311 QKDEPGRIEGTI
-323 NSKTLIGSIYNNTK
+323 NSKTPIGNIYNNTK
-337 FGIFGVIKNTENI
+337 FGIFGVIKNAENI

-370 ATCLSS
+370 ATCLSG
-376 IDGEIK
+376 IDGKIK
-382 EYKLEITKIYQNN
+382 EYKLEITKIYPNN

-402 LINITD
+402 FINITD

-417 IIQGMSGTPIIQNG
+417 IVQGMSGTPIIQNG
-431 KFVGAITHVFVP
+431 KFVGAITHVLVNNPTVGYAVFGDLMLKY

>member
-1 MLWGCFWEFSTAWLV
+1 MKHLKR
-16 LLSGLSGFSV
+16 GF
-26 FELGSAFFSL
+26 L
-36 FSSLDWV
+36 
-43 VSFSDVLLGLFEEV
+43 
-57 LFASYSACWLFVL
+57 LFVL
-70 FFIFIYVVSIDNI
+70 FFIFIYVVYIDNI
-83 PQTIEIFQGEEI
+83 PQTIQIFKGEKVS
-95 NIPTLWGIK
+95 IPTLWGVK
-104 ISNEDESIETSSTLY
+104 ISNENDTIETSSTLY

-128 EKLEVSLFDKIRLKT
+128 EKLEVSLFDKIKLKT
-143 INVNVIEDVDV
+143 IDVNVIEDVDV

-186 KPYQD
+186 KPYQEI
-191 TGIQEGDCITYV
+191 GIQEGDSITHV
-203 NGTEIASTEDLT
+203 NGVEITSTSKLTE
-215 KEINKSL
+215 EIDKSL
-222 GNEIELTFN
+222 GEEIELTFN

-236 KTGKIKSVKN
+236 KVEKIKPIKN

-270 NEDTKCFSALG
+270 NDDTKCFSALG

-286 IDTGEVLTTSSGE
+286 IDTGEILSTSSGE

-311 QKDEPGRVEGAI
+311 QKDEPGKIEGKI
-323 NSKTLIGSIYNNTK
+323 NTKTIIGSIYNNTK
-337 FGIFGVIKNTENI
+337 FGIFGVIKNSENI

-370 ATCLSS
+370 ATCLSG

-382 EYKLEITKIYQNN
+382 EYKLDITKIYQNN

-402 LINITD
+402 LIKITD
-408 ENLLEKTGG
+408 ENLIEKTGG
-417 IIQGMSGTPIIQNG
+417 IVQGMSGTPIIQNG
-431 KFVGAITHVFVP
+431 KFIGAITHVLVSNPTVGYAVFGDLMLKY

>member
-1 MLWGCFWEFSTAWLV
+1 MKQLKRGIL
-16 LLSGLSGFSV
+16 
-26 FELGSAFFSL
+26 
-36 FSSLDWV
+36 
-43 VSFSDVLLGLFEEV
+43 
-57 LFASYSACWLFVL
+57 LFVL

-95 NIPTLWGIK
+95 NIPTLWGVK
-104 ISNEDESIETSSTLY
+104 ISNETKSIETSSTLY
-119 SSTFNEIGE
+119 SSTFDEIGE

-154 IPVGEIVGIKLYT
+154 IPVGAIVGIKLYT
-167 NGVMVVGMASIE
+167 NGVMVVGMSSIE

-186 KPYQD
+186 KPYQELE
-191 TGIQEGDCITYV
+191 IQEGDFITHI
-203 NGTEIASTEDLT
+203 NGIEITSTNKLIE
-215 KEINKSL
+215 EINNSS
-222 GNEIELTFN
+222 GQEIELTFN
-231 HKEET
+231 HKEEI
-236 KTGKIKSVKN
+236 KTVNIRPVKN
-246 KDGKYKLGLWVRDSA
+246 KDKKYKLGLWVRDSA

-270 NEDTKCFSALG
+270 NDDTKCFAALG

-286 IDTGEVLTTSSGE
+286 IDTGEILSTSSGE
-299 IDTARIL
+299 IDTSRIL

-311 QKDEPGRVEGAI
+311 QKDEPGRIEGTI
-323 NSKTLIGSIYNNTK
+323 NSKTPIGNIYNNTK
-337 FGIFGVIKNTENI
+337 FGIFGVIKNAENI

-370 ATCLSS
+370 ATCLSG

-417 IIQGMSGTPIIQNG
+417 IVQGMSGTPIIQNG
-431 KFVGAITHVFVP
+431 KFVGAITHVLVNNPTVGYAVFGDLMLKY

>member
-1 MLWGCFWEFSTAWLV
+1 MKHLKRGIL
-16 LLSGLSGFSV
+16 
-26 FELGSAFFSL
+26 
-36 FSSLDWV
+36 
-43 VSFSDVLLGLFEEV
+43 
-57 LFASYSACWLFVL
+57 LFVL

-95 NIPTLWGIK
+95 NIPILWGVK
-104 ISNEDESIETSSTLY
+104 ISNETKSIETSSTLY
-119 SSTFNEIGE
+119 SSTFDEIGE

-154 IPVGEIVGIKLYT
+154 IPVGAIVGIKLYT
-167 NGVMVVGMASIE
+167 NGVMVVGMSSIE

-186 KPYQD
+186 KPYQELE
-191 TGIQEGDCITYV
+191 IQEGDFITHI
-203 NGTEIASTEDLT
+203 NGIEITSTNKLIE
-215 KEINKSL
+215 EINNSS
-222 GNEIELTFN
+222 GQEIELTFN

-236 KTGKIKSVKN
+236 KTVNIRPVKD
-246 KDGKYKLGLWVRDSA
+246 KDKKYKLGLWVRDSA

-270 NEDTKCFSALG
+270 NDDTKCFAALG

-286 IDTGEVLTTSSGE
+286 IDTGEILSTSSGE
-299 IDTARIL
+299 IDTSRIL

-311 QKDEPGRVEGAI
+311 QKDEPGRIEGTI
-323 NSKTLIGSIYNNTK
+323 NSKTPIGNIYNNTK
-337 FGIFGVIKNTENI
+337 FGIFGVIKNAENI

-370 ATCLSS
+370 ATCLSG

-382 EYKLEITKIYQNN
+382 EYKLEITKIYPNN

-402 LINITD
+402 FINITD

-417 IIQGMSGTPIIQNG
+417 IVQGMSGTPIIQNG
-431 KFVGAITHVFVP
+431 KFVGAITHVLVNNPTVGYAVFGDLMLKY